1 MGGGFGQVAARGGG
15 WCSRSLRL
23 FHGLWGWAKEHAR
36 SRWRRPWRW
45 RAGHFAPLVPG
56 QGTHRAV
63 GQCADAAGEGAR
75 TRPRPPGAWGR
86 PTRTGSRWCARPG
99 SPIAL
104 APLLADDQAA
114 SPPQF
119 PGRQLSGRP
128 PGQPHAHDP
137 GAHNPPD
144 GCPLLRAPPPGAARS
159 RVLRG
164 SSSGWRVDPR
174 AQSSR
179 G

>member
-1 MGGGFGQVAARGGG
+1 MGCGGGRRNTPGPGGGAPGAGGRAISLPWSQVRVLIAPSGSARMRRVRAPAPGRALPARGEGPPGRAAGG
-15 WCSRSLRL
+15 ALDQGRP
-23 FHGLWGWAKEHAR
+23 
-36 SRWRRPWRW
+36 SRWPR
-45 RAGHFAPLVPG
+45 FLLMI
-56 QGTHRAV
+56 
-63 GQCADAAGEGAR
+63 
-75 TRPRPPGAWGR
+75 RPRPP
-86 PTRTGSRWCARPG
+86 
-99 SPIAL
+99 
-104 APLLADDQAA
+104 
-114 SPPQF
+114 PPQF